1 VVDRGD
7 RTPVATLQSIGP
19 LTAGRPHTLAGDSAH
34 HLRVVRASVGDVVA
48 LRDGAGC
55 AALGTLVRLAKGSAV
70 VDVDA
75 VDRIDPLQPVHLLA
89 PVADRERMLW
99 LAEKAT
105 ELGLTSWRPIL
116 WRRSRSVSPRGEGT
130 MFQQKLR
137 GRITAALL
145 QSQGAWLPETF
156 PDATVERAVA
166 AAPEGTR
173 ILLDAAGDPLLSHN
187 ITGPVSIAVG
197 PEGGVEPKERDCFV
211 AGGFILASFGPNR
224 LRFETAAIAAL
235 AVARAAL
242 AATASPPL
250 STAHSGAR

>member
-1 VVDRGD
+1 VDRGD
-7 RTPVATLQSIGP
+7 RTPVATLQATGP
-19 LTAGRPHTLAGDSAH
+19 LTAGRPQTLAGDSAH

-48 LRDGAGC
+48 LRDGAGG

-75 VDRIDPLQPVHLLA
+75 VETVDPLPPVHLLA

-99 LAEKAT
+99 VAEKAT

-116 WRRSRSVSPRGEGT
+116 WRRSRSVSPRGEGP

-137 GRITAALL
+137 GRMTAALL

-187 ITGPVSIAVG
+187 LTAPVSIAVG

-211 AGGFILASFGPNR
+211 AGGFVLASLGPTR
-224 LRFETAAIAAL
+224 LRFETAAISAL
-235 AVARAAL
+235 AVARAAI
-242 AATASPPL
+242 AATQSQPITAMSSGSP
-250 STAHSGAR
+250 